1 LRCSATGRHAA
12 SADLFADEHHRKKID
27 TLGDPLV
34 EIRLRCHF
42 AAEFMQNLA
51 LFEAP
56 DGSAE

>member
-1 LRCSATGRHAA
+1 MQKRTAIKT
-12 SADLFADEHHRKKID
+12 DLFADEQHRKKVD